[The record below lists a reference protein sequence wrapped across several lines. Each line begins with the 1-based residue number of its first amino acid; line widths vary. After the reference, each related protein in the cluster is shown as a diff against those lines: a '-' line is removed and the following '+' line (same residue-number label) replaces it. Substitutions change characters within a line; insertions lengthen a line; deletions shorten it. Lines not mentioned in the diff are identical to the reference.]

1 MESARMTSADRRWVI
16 KEVFSFFF
24 FATGPEDE
32 DDEDDDEDDEKDH
45 DDDVDDDGDEY
56 LELWVEEQDTEEASC
71 SHCAPRV
78 CFQIFFPFWGR

>member
-16 KEVFSFFF
+16 NEVFSFFF

-45 DDDVDDDGDEY
+45 DDDIYIMVECMSQKSLFPKLEY
-56 LELWVEEQDTEEASC
+56 PLPS
-71 SHCAPRV
+71 
-78 CFQIFFPFWGR
+78 